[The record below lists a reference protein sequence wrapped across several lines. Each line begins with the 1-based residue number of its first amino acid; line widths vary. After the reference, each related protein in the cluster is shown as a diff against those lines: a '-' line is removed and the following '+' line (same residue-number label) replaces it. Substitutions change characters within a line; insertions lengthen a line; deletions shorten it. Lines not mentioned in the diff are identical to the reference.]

1 MRRGAKVV
9 LSWGSALALILVL
22 FPSTLR
28 PQESGKGNLIG
39 FIYAQDGS
47 TPVEGAVILIKNLTT
62 GAVVESPKSDALG
75 VFKFQGLGAGI
86 YALGVRSDKG
96 SYNSQDFFGVMAGK
110 TSKISVALNV
120 YDPAAASAAA
130 AVIKEQREKGEAYI
144 GKVVKY
150 TAETKEAVVF
160 VEIGLLQDEDRVHI
174 KGQVTD
180 FYQDK
185 RVLKAS
191 GIRVKRVLSGYNA
204 NFQTPKACERG
215 DFVCVVCK
223 RGVPPFFLL
232 PLGSAAIVAGAI
244 PLVVIFEEEP
254 VSQYKIK
261 LRPRTV
267 FPDDRRPPEACTP

>member
-22 FPSTLR
+22 VPATLR
-28 PQESGKGNLIG
+28 PQETGKGNLIG

-47 TPVEGAVILIKNLTT
+47 TPVEGAVVVVKNLTT

-75 VFKFQGLGAGI
+75 VFKFPGLGAGL

-96 SYNSQDFFGVMAGK
+96 SYNSQDFFGVMADQ

-150 TAETKEAVVF
+150 TPETKEAEVL
-160 VEIGLLQDEDRVHI
+160 VEIGLLQSDDRIHV
-174 KGQVTD
+174 KGQATD
-180 FYQDK
+180 FYMDS
-185 RVLKAS
+185 RALKAY
-191 GIRVKRVLSGYNA
+191 GTKVKRVLSGHNA
-204 NFQTPKACERG
+204 NLRTTKACAPG
-215 DFVCVVCK
+215 DFVYIVCK
-223 RGVPPFFLL
+223 RGVPPFFLA
-232 PLGSAAIVAGAI
+232 PLGMAAIVAGAV
-244 PLVVIFEEEP
+244 PLAAIYEEEP
-254 VSQYKIK
+254 VSQSKIK
-261 LRPRTV
+261 
-267 FPDDRRPPEACTP
+267 